1 MMHLTRLAVVSVVV
15 LMEGWQEI
23 IEKEVMVAV
32 EWELVGK
39 IAGYS
44 IDLFAL
50 ETWPFGV
57 EV

>member
-23 IEKEVMVAV
+23 IETEVMLAV

-39 IAGYS
+39 TAGYS